1 MSAIASDLP
10 RVIDTGLRPRNRRL
24 LSLARRK
31 PLAAGAGLV
40 LVVVCVVALF
50 APVLAPFDPNE
61 VQLGSRLLSP
71 SSEHWLGTDEFGR
84 DVLSRIMHGARVSLA
99 AGLGA
104 AGLGTAAGVVFG
116 LLGGYIG
123 GFVDLAIQR
132 VMDAL
137 MALPPI
143 ILLMVLATVLSPSLQ
158 NVVFAIAIFV
168 MPSASRVVRGAVL
181 AEKEMVYVLAAQS
194 IGASPK
200 RVMVRHVL
208 PNTMAPIIIL
218 ASIAVGSAIII
229 EAALG
234 FLGLSVRPPAAT
246 WGTMLNTGAQ
256 TYMEQAPWL
265 AVAPGLAIGVTVF
278 SINLLGDGL
287 RDILDPR
294 LRGSRG

>member
-246 WGTMLNTGAQ
+246 WGTMLNTSAQ

>member
-1 MSAIASDLP
+1 VVCLVAILAPAIAP
-10 RVIDTGLRPRNRRL
+10 Y
-24 LSLARRK
+24 A
-31 PLAAGAGLV
+31 
-40 LVVVCVVALF
+40 
-50 APVLAPFDPNE
+50 PNE
-61 VQLGSRLLSP
+61 VDLSARLASP
-71 SSEHWLGTDEFGR
+71 SGRHWLGTDEFGR

-104 AGLGTAAGVVFG
+104 AGLGTAAGVLFG
-116 LLGGYIG
+116 LLGGYLG
-123 GFVDLAIQR
+123 GFIDLVIQR

-137 MALPPI
+137 MSLPPI
-143 ILLMVLATVLSPSLQ
+143 ILLMVLATVLSPSLR

-181 AEKEMVYVLAAQS
+181 AEKEMAYVLAAQS
-194 IGASPK
+194 IGAAPK
-200 RVMVRHVL
+200 RVMARHVL
-208 PNTMAPIIIL
+208 PNVVAPIIII
-218 ASIAVGSAIII
+218 ASISVGSAIII

-287 RDILDPR
+287 RDVLDPR
-294 LRGSRG
+294 LRTGGR